1 MRELLPY
8 IGIIILICLSA
19 FFSGSEIAFA
29 SVNTIRLQN
38 AAE

>member
-8 IGIIILICLSA
+8 LGIVVLIAFSA

-29 SVNTIRLQN
+29 SVNTLRLQSK
-38 AAE
+38 A